1 MRIEL
6 KDIGT
11 LYKADFEVGDLTLI
25 CGENNTG
32 KTYAAYSLYGYLDFM
47 RSIANGF
54 PERVINKKRRG
65 ILERGR
71 VSEMTGNFQKHTYSY
86 SEIQGELGTRF
97 SKKTDFYSKNMLS
110 RVMAGRNKDFEHA
123 ELKVDWRVSLEEV
136 KKAVKAYMEDP
147 DVDQH
152 EEDEKVRYSRYS
164 LYSRKVKRALHEG
177 GLDITTPWH
186 LDDAEY
192 LQFVLDALFAIT
204 MPKPFIL
211 SVERTG
217 ASIFQGE
224 LDFIKM
230 AKLDMFERML
240 QKQNELDILDVF
252 DIRKS
257 ADQRK
262 QIYPKPVRDNI
273 NFIRE
278 LKQIGQ
284 KDGIFKQDKERHKS
298 ILDLLGKLVGGKYR
312 ATDLGLFFQ
321 PKGSKSA
328 YALEVASSSARSLLM
343 LNYYI
348 LHVAQKNDILM
359 IDEPELNL
367 HPNNQ
372 ILVAR
377 LLALLVNAGIK
388 VFITTHSDY
397 IVRELSNCI
406 MLKNLNATQIE
417 SLKKQG
423 YTQEHSLDAHRV
435 KAYVTKTIKRQNTLT
450 PVKITQE
457 QGIFMQTFD
466 DPIKT
471 QNENQSLIAEKVFQN
486 LRNNHDS

>member
-1 MRIEL
+1 MKIEL
-6 KDIGT
+6 KNIGT
-11 LYKADFEVGDLTLI
+11 LHKADLEIGDLTLI

-32 KTYAAYSLYGYLDFM
+32 KTYAAYGLYGYLDFM
-47 RSIANGF
+47 HFLSNNFLGRTRGG
-54 PERVINKKRRG
+54 RRG
-65 ILERGR
+65 IFEIAN
-71 VSEMTGNFQKHTYSY
+71 SYQQCSYAEMNAEFQKHLN
-86 SEIQGELGTRF
+86 Q
-97 SKKTDFYSKNMLS
+97 KTCFYAQDVLS
-110 RVMAGRNKDFEHA
+110 QVMAGSSEDFETT
-123 ELKVDWRVSLEEV
+123 EFQVSYNVSLEEI
-136 KKAVKAYMEDP
+136 KKAVQRLKDR
-147 DVDQH
+147 
-152 EEDEKVRYSRYS
+152 DEN
-164 LYSRKVKRALHEG
+164 LYGVEYELDDEG
-177 GLDITTPWH
+177 FKISIPKH
-186 LDDAEY
+186 LDGAKYRDY
-192 LQFVLDALFAIT
+192 LVDSLIAIL
-204 MPKPFIL
+204 MPSPFIL

-217 ASIFQGE
+217 ASIFQEE
-224 LDFIKM
+224 LDFVKIN
-230 AKLDMFERML
+230 KLEAVQQILKGD
-240 QKQNELDILDVF
+240 KLDILDLF
-252 DIRKS
+252 EIHRKT
-257 ADQRK
+257 DQRK

-278 LKQIGQ
+278 LKQISKQ
-284 KDGIFKQDKERHKS
+284 DSFFKQNKEYHKS
-298 ILDLLGKLVGGKYR
+298 ILDLLGKLVGGKYKI
-312 ATDLGLFFQ
+312 TDFGLLFQ

-328 YALEVASSSARSLLM
+328 YALEVASSSARSLIM
-343 LNYYI
+343 LHYYI

-406 MLKNLNATQIE
+406 MLKKLNETQIE

-423 YTQEHSLDAHRV
+423 YTQEYGLDAHRV
-435 KAYVTKTIKRQNTLT
+435 KAYVTKTIKKQNTLI

-466 DPIKT
+466 DPIRA

>member
-11 LYKADFEVGDLTLI
+11 LHKADFEVGDLTLI

-47 RSIANGF
+47 RSVADS
-54 PERVINKKRRG
+54 
-65 ILERGR
+65 L
-71 VSEMTGNFQKHTYSY
+71 TYNLLRSKIDLFRLTHIFGDREEQEGQRY
-86 SEIQGELGTRF
+86 AYETIEKDLKDHF
-97 SKKTDFYSKNMLS
+97 YKKTGLYSTELS
-110 RVMAGRNKDFEHA
+110 RAMAGRDEDFLNAKFMAHQNF
-123 ELKVDWRVSLEEV
+123 SLEGIKEAT
-136 KKAVKAYMEDP
+136 KATKIYTNTPM
-147 DVDQH
+147 DQCGIKH
-152 EEDEKVRYSRYS
+152 IFDRDGLKIIIP
-164 LYSRKVKRALHEG
+164 KRLRSK
-177 GLDITTPWH
+177 
-186 LDDAEY
+186 EY
-192 LQFVLDALFAIT
+192 QPVVLDTLLTIT

-217 ASIFQGE
+217 VSIFQAE
-224 LDFIKM
+224 LDFIKA
-230 AKLDMFERML
+230 AKLDTITQMFQEN
-240 QKQNELDILDVF
+240 QAKHDIFGLFEIQD
-252 DIRKS
+252 R
-257 ADQRK
+257 ADRRK

-273 NFIRE
+273 DFIRDVRE
-278 LKQIGQ
+278 KST
-284 KDGIFKQDKERHKS
+284 KSSIFKQDKERYKS
-298 ILDLLGKLVGGKYR
+298 ILDLRDKLVMGRYKI
-312 ATDLGLFFQ
+312 TDQGVLFQ

-328 YALEVASSSARSLLM
+328 YALEIASSSARSLFM
-343 LNYYI
+343 LDRYI

-417 SLKKQG
+417 NLKKQG

-435 KAYVTKTIKRQNTLT
+435 KAYVTKTTKKQNTLT